1 MSVSSGRRADSGEA
15 LLRRMAARRRR
26 DNIVVVL
33 LAVLA
38 VFGGGHAIIDAFSD
52 PPPGPSEN
60 STVSLIGRSQ
70 LAESF
75 ARDFIVTYLS
85 AAAGQQDRILE
96 FVGGAQQAT
105 LPTTARQVS
114 DPSVVYVSR
123 ELSSGGVDVWG
134 VTVSVRLTRKLGAAV
149 DDSPRQCYQVSVAMI
164 EGRMRA
170 LSLPAAVEPPAHG
183 PDLALNYGATCA
195 ADTPLAQVAAGFL
208 QALLTGTGDI
218 ARYTTPNSGITALRP
233 APFTAAD
240 TATVN
245 SDDSSCGA
253 NGSTARVLVSV
264 NPKADGA
271 GTPTLAYPL
280 TMIREAGQWQVSAV
294 DSVPALHL
302 PLTAGSMQSPG
313 GGGAASTTTTTAK
326 GPASAAQV
334 PQATQN

>member
-1 MSVSSGRRADSGEA
+1 MSVTSGRRADSGEA

-26 DNIVVVL
+26 DNVVVVI

-85 AAAGQQDRILE
+85 AAAGQQDRIQE
-96 FVGGAQQAT
+96 FVGSAQQAT
-105 LPTTARQVS
+105 LPTTGRQVS
-114 DPSVVYVSR
+114 DPNVVYVSR
-123 ELSSGGVDVWG
+123 ELTSGGVDVWG
-134 VTVSVRLTRKLGAAV
+134 VTVSVRLTRKIGAAA
-149 DDSPRQCYQVSVAMI
+149 DDSRQCYQVSVAMV

-170 LSLPAAVEPPAHG
+170 LSLPAAIEPPGHG
-183 PDLALNYGATCA
+183 PELALNYGSTCA

-218 ARYTTPNSGITALRP
+218 ARYTTPGSGIAALRP
-233 APFTAAD
+233 APFTSAD

-245 SDDSSCGA
+245 ADNSSCGA
-253 NGSTARVLVSV
+253 NGSAARVLVSV
-264 NPKADGA
+264 NPKLDGA
-271 GTPTLAYPL
+271 ASPTLGYPL
-280 TMIREAGQWQVSAV
+280 TMIREAGQWQVKSV

-302 PLTAGSMQSPG
+302 PLTAGSDPSVGVG
-313 GGGAASTTTTTAK
+313 GTATTTTTAK

>member
-1 MSVSSGRRADSGEA
+1 MVSVTSGRRADSGA
-15 LLRRMAARRRR
+15 VLLRRMAARRRR
-26 DNIVVVL
+26 DNMVVVI
-33 LAVLA
+33 LATLA
-38 VFGGGHAIIDAFSD
+38 VFGGGHAILDAFSD

-85 AAAGQQDRILE
+85 ASAGQQDRIHE
-96 FVGGAQQAT
+96 FVGSAQQAT
-105 LPTTARQVS
+105 LPTAGRPVS

-123 ELSSGGVDVWG
+123 ELTSGGVDVWG
-134 VTVSVRLTRKLGAAV
+134 VTVSVRITRRIGAAA
-149 DDSPRQCYQVSVAMI
+149 DDSRQCYQVSVAMV

-170 LSLPAAVEPPAHG
+170 LSLPAAVEPPGHG

-218 ARYTTPNSGITALRP
+218 ARYTVPASGIAALRP
-233 APFTAAD
+233 APFTSAD
-240 TATVN
+240 TAVVN
-245 SDDSSCGA
+245 ADDATCGA
-253 NGSTARVLVSV
+253 SGSTARVLVSV
-264 NPKADGA
+264 NPKLDGA

-280 TMIREAGQWQVSAV
+280 TMLREAGQWQVKSV

-302 PLTAGSMQSPG
+302 PLTAGAAQSPG
-313 GGGAASTTTTTAK
+313 GTGAPTTTTTAK